1 MTLDKTLVRMRFFLA
16 VYFYSLICCIVEGYY
31 RLKRY
36 LLDQPL
42 FGTTR
47 QHQDLSGC
55 VCLVSGAASGS
66 IGRIVIRKL
75 AKRNCFL
82 IIPLHGSKEFAE
94 QNKKELLENE
104 LKGVSPSLY
113 RFEYLDLLCFDSVIR
128 FVKKLEDENQKI
140 NFFISNSGKF
150 SKNFSK
156 IIDRCAITSEARGL
170 VIILKLL
177 LSLGSL
183 DYER

>member
-1 MTLDKTLVRMRFFLA
+1 MVDKTLIRLRFFLA
-16 VYFYSLICCIVEGYY
+16 VYFHSLVCCIVEGFY

-36 LLDQPL
+36 LLDQRL

-47 QHQDLSGC
+47 LHKNLSGC
-55 VCLVSGAASGS
+55 VCLINGAASGS

-75 AKRNCFL
+75 AKSNCFL

-94 QNKKELLENE
+94 QSKKDLLRNE
-104 LKGVSPSLY
+104 LKNISSSLY
-113 RFEYLDLLCFDSVIR
+113 RFEYVDLLCFDSVIR

-150 SKNFSK
+150 P
-156 IIDRCAITSEARGL
+156 
-170 VIILKLL
+170 
-177 LSLGSL
+177 LSF
-183 DYER
+183 